1 MVDYLPSVA
10 TVPFRLGRPEDLPD
24 TAADVA
30 SHRARL
36 AVTQLA
42 DPRARTDVHALL
54 DAAVLT
60 RAGLGDLPGRRID
73 ADPAESEPNRDND
86 VAFGIHRID
95 GPPLP
100 LLVDAAVAALIG
112 VLEPV
117 VDVGSGIDE
126 RSWTDLVC
134 GVDTLLDWCAD
145 PHVAPR
151 PRPVPVPAPRGVPVS
166 NSALRSWVRGHHL
179 FMVLAQGCAMAC
191 ACLGDHAACD
201 DVDGA
206 LVAATVATRLM
217 WASRGALRYAGDAAQ
232 PEYNAEIRPTLM
244 PPVAPPK
251 MSGLRWRDHEALV
264 RALADSTKGWAWLA
278 ERDDTPLA
286 EFRDALGAT
295 YDAHRGVCAHF
306 VGEQSTSLLTNSS
319 SSRSAVG
326 VLDQFRRIRL
336 AALPEPPKSK
346 TQEEA
351 DDSRFGA

>member
-1 MVDYLPSVA
+1 MMDYLPSVA
-10 TVPFRLGRPEDLPD
+10 TVPFRLGRPEDLPN
-24 TAADVA
+24 TAADIA

-36 AVTQLA
+36 AVTRLA

-54 DAAVLT
+54 DAAVRT
-60 RAGLGDLPGRRID
+60 RAEVAELPGSRIH

-86 VAFGIHRID
+86 AAFGIHRVD
-95 GPPLP
+95 GSPLP

-117 VDVGSGIDE
+117 ADVGSGIDE
-126 RSWTDLVC
+126 RSWTDLVR

-151 PRPVPVPAPRGVPVS
+151 LRPVPVPAPRGASVS

-191 ACLGDHAACD
+191 TCLDDHAARD

-217 WASRGALRYAGDAAQ
+217 WASRGALRYAGDAGQ
-232 PEYNAEIRPTLM
+232 PEYDAEIRPTLM

-264 RALADSTKGWAWLA
+264 RALTGSTKSWAWLA
-278 ERDDTPLA
+278 ERDDAPLA

-306 VGEQSTSLLTNSS
+306 VGEGSTSLLTNSS
-319 SSRSAVG
+319 SSRSAVS

-336 AALPEPPKSK
+336 AALPESPTSK
-346 TQEEA
+346 TREET
-351 DDSRFGA
+351 DDPQFGA